1 MLIQLCYASERV
13 EHLNSDLLEDLSNIL
28 TKSNLFNQ
36 EQQIFGVLYYAN
48 GFFFQCLEGEKS
60 QVEALFV
67 KIQDDKR
74 HHKIKLYRTVIIDE
88 INFKSWSMKYVEKN
102 TCIERFFHK
111 RGKKN
116 FQPLELLQEDIAS
129 LLEVLI
135 DSIES
140 ELPKRTRQGLKYRG
154 VNRFL

>member
-1 MLIQLCYASERV
+1 
-13 EHLNSDLLEDLSNIL
+13 
-28 TKSNLFNQ
+28 
-36 EQQIFGVLYYAN
+36 
-48 GFFFQCLEGEKS
+48 
-60 QVEALFV
+60 
-67 KIQDDKR
+67 
-74 HHKIKLYRTVIIDE
+74 
-88 INFKSWSMKYVEKN
+88 MKYVEKN

-111 RGKKN
+111 RGKKK

-135 DSIES
+135 DSVES